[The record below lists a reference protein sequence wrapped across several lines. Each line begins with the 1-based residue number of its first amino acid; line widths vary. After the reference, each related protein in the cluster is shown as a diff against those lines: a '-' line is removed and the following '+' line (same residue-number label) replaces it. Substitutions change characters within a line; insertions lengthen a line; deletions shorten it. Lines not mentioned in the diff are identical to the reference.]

1 MTLRKIDVAGEE
13 RRPAPRDPRPSLKWL
28 RIDQLAINTGYQRA
42 IEARGWQTIRKIA
55 DNFSWSK
62 FGALDVNQIGET
74 TFEIIDGQHRT
85 HAAALC
91 GIVEVPALVK
101 ILTPQQAAA
110 AFSWINGMVTALTP
124 NQVFRA
130 ALAALEP
137 WAVQCDATVSRAG
150 CRLMPVNKSTKDKK
164 PGEVFCVTLIRQ
176 MVAADKG
183 AFLVAVLEGLM
194 ADARREG
201 AASDPVLFG
210 AVWLRTLTEAAQSCG
225 ITRGE
230 VIADFLAQTDIWSIE
245 KACLRLRSDRQGEY
259 YNTPMHQL
267 LTGAVTAKLRAWQAG
282 KVAA

>member
-1 MTLRKIDVAGEE
+1 MTLRTIDVAGED
-13 RRPAPRDPRPSLKWL
+13 RRPAPKDTRPELRWI
-28 RIDQLAINTGYQRA
+28 RIDQLVINTGYQRA
-42 IEARGWQTIRKIA
+42 IEARGRQTIRKIA

-62 FGALDVNQIGET
+62 FGALDVNQVGDT

-91 GIVEVPALVK
+91 GIDEVPALVK
-101 ILTPQQAAA
+101 VLTPQQAAA

-150 CRLMPVNKSTKDKK
+150 CKLMTYNKSAAHKK
-164 PGEVFCVTLIRQ
+164 PGEVFCVSMIRQ
-176 MVAADKG
+176 LVAADKG
-183 AFLVAVLEGLM
+183 TFLVAVLDGLM
-194 ADARREG
+194 VDACRG
-201 AASDPVLFG
+201 AATDPALFG
-210 AVWLRTLTEAAQSCG
+210 AMWLRTLTEAAQSCG

-230 VIADFLAQTDIWSIE
+230 VIGDFLAQNDIWSIE
-245 KACLRLRSDRQGEY
+245 KACLRLRADRKGEY
-259 YNTPMHQL
+259 YNTPMHKL

>member
-1 MTLRKIDVAGEE
+1 MTLRTIDVAGED
-13 RRPAPRDPRPSLKWL
+13 RRPAPKDTRPELRWI
-28 RIDQLAINTGYQRA
+28 RIDQLVINTGYQRA
-42 IEARGWQTIRKIA
+42 IEARGRQTIRKIA

-62 FGALDVNQIGET
+62 FGALDVNQVGDT

-91 GIVEVPALVK
+91 GIEEVPALVK
-101 ILTPQQAAA
+101 VLTPQQAAA

-150 CRLMPVNKSTKDKK
+150 CKLMTYNKSAAHKK
-164 PGEVFCVTLIRQ
+164 PGEVFCISMIRQ
-176 MVAADKG
+176 LVAADKG
-183 AFLVAVLEGLM
+183 TFLVAVLDGLM
-194 ADARREG
+194 VDACRGG
-201 AASDPVLFG
+201 AATDPALFG
-210 AVWLRTLTEAAQSCG
+210 AMWLRTLTESAQSCG

-230 VIADFLAQTDIWSIE
+230 VVGDFLAQNDIWSIE
-245 KACLRLRSDRQGEY
+245 KACLRLRADRKGEY

-267 LTGAVTAKLRAWQAG
+267 LTRSVTAKLRAWQVG
-282 KVAA
+282 TVAA